1 MKKNMIIWDW
11 NGTLLDD
18 VDLCVEAI
26 NMLLARESLPLLTG
40 KEEYQRVFQFPIR
53 AYYEAVGSQNVLLM
67 CWRMIIWNIISRAV
81 YRVHF
86 MNMRKLHCIIF
97 MKKVMNRSC
106 YRHLDVIF
114 C

>member
-40 KEEYQRVFQFPIR
+40 KE
-53 AYYEAVGSQNVLLM
+53 
-67 CWRMIIWNIISRAV
+67 
-81 YRVHF
+81 
-86 MNMRKLHCIIF
+86 
-97 MKKVMNRSC
+97 
-106 YRHLDVIF
+106 
-114 C
+114 